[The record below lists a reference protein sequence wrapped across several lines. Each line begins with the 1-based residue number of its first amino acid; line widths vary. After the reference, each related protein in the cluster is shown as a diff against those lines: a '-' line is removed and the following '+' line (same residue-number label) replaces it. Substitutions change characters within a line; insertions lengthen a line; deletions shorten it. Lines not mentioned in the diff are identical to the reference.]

1 MKIVNIGNTL
11 RIFTDDL
18 TVEDKIP
25 VGTYRI
31 EFSQMTGYSLSKVKN
46 FEHTGKVYGRHLEL
60 VDKMIDRYTKSDRNF
75 GAILGGRKGTGK
87 SLSARILS
95 EKLRS
100 LDIPTILVTENTPGL
115 PRFLQSIEQPVLILI
130 DEFEKIFIYD
140 QENNEDDQSQFLSIF
155 DGMTSNR
162 HFYLITI
169 NDYDRLNPYFQGRTG
184 RFYYDITF
192 DRLTLDE
199 IHHFMIDNAQT
210 YEASNRLTSLLY
222 RLNTNYD
229 QLTAVSRELNFGE
242 TIENILAYLNIGLNG
257 KNEQTYD
264 MIYFLKDGVTKTC
277 RVVLDLINPF
287 LYCCVDIQRKVGHKK
302 AVNYNMIFSAHEDA
316 FVFVDDRVEI
326 DLTKIKDI
334 GDANADYL
342 QEDENGEVYY
352 GTFADLEAIVLRP
365 VDQERKIAY

>member
-31 EFSQMTGYSLSKVKN
+31 EFSQMAGYSLSKVKN

-60 VDKMIDRYTKSDRNF
+60 VDKMIDRYTKSNRNF

-100 LDIPTILVTENTPGL
+100 LDIPTILVTEDTPGL

-155 DGMTSNR
+155 DGMTSNQ

-169 NDYDRLNPYFQGRTG
+169 NDYNRLNPYFQGRTG
-184 RFYYDITF
+184 RFYYDIEF

-199 IHHFMIDNAQT
+199 IRHFMIDNAQT
-210 YEASNRLTSLLY
+210 YEVSNRLTSLLY
-222 RLNTNYD
+222 RLNANYD

-264 MIYFLKDGVTKTC
+264 IVYLFRDGLTDTH
-277 RVVLDLINPF
+277 RIVLDLINPS
-287 LYCCVDIQRKVGHKK
+287 LYCCISMQRKIGNKK
-302 AVNYNMIFSAHEDA
+302 AVNYEMRFNVNEDA

-326 DLTKIKDI
+326 DISKIKDVR
-334 GDANADYL
+334 DSNSDYL
-342 QEDENGEVYY
+342 QEDDEDIHY
-352 GTFADLEAIVLRP
+352 GTFADLEAIILQS
-365 VDQERKIAY
+365 VDPEQKIAY